1 MVFCKAGVTD
11 EVARESKSLDVSKM
25 LLVGR
30 IETVEVL
37 CGDMKVVVNFE
48 DVLVDSNGEGAAVV
62 VVEKVLITFVVVDT
76 MLGSCGDDESIVDVP
91 TTYIIG
97 R

>member
-1 MVFCKAGVTD
+1 MFCTAGVND
-11 EVARESKSLDVSKM
+11 ESKSLYVSNI

-30 IETVEVL
+30 IVNVKVL
-37 CGDMKVVVNFE
+37 CDGMKVVVNSE
-48 DVLVDSNGEGAAVV
+48 DLSVDSNGEGATVV

-97 R
+97 